1 MKIPPEVLAVLNV
14 AAPTLATAFGGPLA
28 GAAASVA
35 ARALIEYIGVD
46 AADLPKVTPQE
57 IVSVIQEKKAD
68 PDFVSSLRFAELELK
83 AYEAKEGFQF
93 AQLIAQDRANN
104 REFQGRNALAR
115 PLMNWGMG
123 IVTLTLTLL
132 FGVIAASLLLVAG
145 IVRIPFENVQMA
157 VGVFG
162 LIGSIVGYIA
172 SYGTQII
179 TFYWTDSALS
189 GDKTEALSEALQTS
203 GVQLAEAAAS
213 AGRVAA
219 KAADKPPAPAPAP
232 PQVVVVP
239 AAQAAPIPA
248 APAGEAEWKVGP
260 YGGARWQVTP
270 AGVIV
275 EGASGVARTVGQP
288 VTVRRA
294 WTLYGALMQA
304 ECLKRGVP
312 VEIGMMVLCTESGSA
327 LNAAATLV
335 EPDKRVSSGIM
346 QVLTGTAS
354 DMLKRSVT
362 VDDLQNPQISIEAG
376 VAYIQHQKK
385 ETWFDPI
392 LTAAAYNAGGLY
404 PSRQQDSNRFNLRS
418 TGDHLERAIRW
429 YGDICFVAK
438 EDKWF

>member
-35 ARALIEYIGVD
+35 ARALVQYLGVKPD
-46 AADLPKVTPQE
+46 ELASVTPQQV
-57 IVSVIQEKKAD
+57 VSVIQEKKSD
-68 PDFVSSLRFAELELK
+68 PGFVSDLRQAELALK
-83 AYEAKEGFQF
+83 EYEAKEGFLF
-93 AQLIAQDRANN
+93 AQLIMQDRASN

-203 GVQLAEAAAS
+203 GTQLAEAAAS

-219 KAADKPPAPAPAP
+219 KAADKPPAATPAP

-239 AAQAAPIPA
+239 APSVAPVKP
-248 APAGEAEWKVGP
+248 PVEAEWKTGP
-260 YGGARWQVTP
+260 YGGARWQVL
-270 AGVIV
+270 ADGVLV
-275 EGASGVARTVGQP
+275 EGDSGVARTVGQP

-294 WTLYGALMQA
+294 WALYGAQMMA

-335 EPDKRVSSGIM
+335 EPDARVSSGIM

-354 DMLKRSVT
+354 DMLKRTVT
-362 VDDLQNPQISIEAG
+362 VADLQNPQTSIEAG
-376 VAYIQHQKK
+376 VAYIQHQKNK
-385 ETWFDPI
+385 TWFDPI
-392 LTAAAYNAGGLY
+392 LTAAAYNAGGLH
-404 PSRQQDSNRFNLRS
+404 PSRQQDNNRFNLRS

-429 YGDICFVAK
+429 YGDICFVSK